1 MKEENS
7 VQSIFSA
14 KRQLNF
20 NCSACR
26 VIYNQFQIVYELVY
40 PTSRSGYTRDLFPT
54 IWRSLVLILYIM
66 INISAGTEFGSG
78 GDS

>member
-26 VIYNQFQIVYELVY
+26 VVYKEYSLVVYNQSQIVYELVY
-40 PTSRSGYTRDLFPT
+40 PTSPADTPVTFSPQSGDRWF
-54 IWRSLVLILYIM
+54 
-66 INISAGTEFGSG
+66 
-78 GDS
+78 